1 MQKERDNAANFVD
14 FMCKEDCAFSSVS
27 KKLGTFV
34 AVLFY
39 LREFEKWLKKNAANT
54 EEKTG
59 TSPNTGSTQA
69 GVPDRARA

>member
-1 MQKERDNAANFVD
+1 MERDNAAKFID

-39 LREFEKWLKKNAANT
+39 LREFEKWLKNAPQNT
-54 EEKTG
+54 VEQNG
-59 TSPNTGSTQA
+59 HIAQQPNS
-69 GVPDRARA
+69 